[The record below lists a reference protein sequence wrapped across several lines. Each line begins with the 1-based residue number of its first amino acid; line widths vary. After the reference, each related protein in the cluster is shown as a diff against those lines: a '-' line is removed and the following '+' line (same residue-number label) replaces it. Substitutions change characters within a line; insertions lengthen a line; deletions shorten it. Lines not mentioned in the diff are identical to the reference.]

1 MPLIPKLIAALDAE
15 EVQGKIF
22 FTVIKP
28 AVDQMVAGLAAHVGD
43 LLADLKQ
50 DFERR
55 LSHIEANMGIDA
67 LVESGLARAS
77 NASVDEK
84 IEEAP
89 SLEDAQE
96 SSSKKRRQRR
106 KGCTQRYV
114 RSRELFLAERMP
126 NSANGTICTW
136 PKTSVE
142 QLVSVLPAPPG
153 LESSGSD
160 ANVEQRLQQLENA
173 FSFTSHVERHQFQ
186 SAVYFDALAEE
197 PKYAANDAT
206 DIDYDKFKFTLAD
219 SDICSLGTTPGVSA
233 EFEAPSEHH
242 QLSLQPE
249 LLQQPIVHGT
259 LRAGAPDFRPLEEDD
274 RRAVAA
280 VASTDNTTESKF
292 YAVRQGRCPGVYDSW
307 AAMVPHTRGFKRAE
321 FCKFDTRS
329 AAEAWLHEQKP
340 AQVEAT
346 PSLTQSEREARIGAF
361 LASIDFEALRDH

>member
-153 LESSGSD
+153 
-160 ANVEQRLQQLENA
+160 
-173 FSFTSHVERHQFQ
+173 
-186 SAVYFDALAEE
+186 
-197 PKYAANDAT
+197 
-206 DIDYDKFKFTLAD
+206 
-219 SDICSLGTTPGVSA
+219 
-233 EFEAPSEHH
+233 
-242 QLSLQPE
+242 
-249 LLQQPIVHGT
+249 
-259 LRAGAPDFRPLEEDD
+259 
-274 RRAVAA
+274 
-280 VASTDNTTESKF
+280 
-292 YAVRQGRCPGVYDSW
+292 
-307 AAMVPHTRGFKRAE
+307 
-321 FCKFDTRS
+321 
-329 AAEAWLHEQKP
+329 
-340 AQVEAT
+340 
-346 PSLTQSEREARIGAF
+346 
-361 LASIDFEALRDH
+361 